1 MWNSNQRTEMRSKH
15 AVRTLLFKRCSRRGI
30 CASEGGSLIE
40 FALIVPM
47 MMVLITGMF
56 SVGIALNNY
65 MVLTDVVGSG
75 ARALALARGQTIP
88 TIAATDPCAYT
99 VQTINSSASG
109 MDTTKLTYSIVW
121 TTTTSTGA
129 ASTST
134 YTNTCS
140 GVSLSAGDTVQVK
153 ASYPFSLVIYG
164 LAPGHLNI
172 QSQTTQL
179 VQ

>member
-1 MWNSNQRTEMRSKH
+1 MRSNRAIH
-15 AVRTLLFKRCSRRGI
+15 TALLKCRSRFITCG
-30 CASEGGSLIE
+30 SEGSSLIE

-47 MMVLITGMF
+47 MLVLITGMF

-65 MVLTDVVGSG
+65 MVLTDAVGSG

-88 TIAATDPCAYT
+88 AIAASDPCAYT
-99 VQTINSSASG
+99 VQTISSAASG
-109 MDTTKLTYSIVW
+109 LDTTKLTYSIVW
-121 TTTTSTGA
+121 TTATSTGA
-129 ASTST
+129 TSTST

-140 GVSLSAGDTVQVK
+140 GVSLSPGDTVQVK